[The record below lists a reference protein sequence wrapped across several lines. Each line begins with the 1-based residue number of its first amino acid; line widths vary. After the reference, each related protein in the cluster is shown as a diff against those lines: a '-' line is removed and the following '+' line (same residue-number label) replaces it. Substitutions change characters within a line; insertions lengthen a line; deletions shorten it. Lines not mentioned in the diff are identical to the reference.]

1 MHMIGHRG
9 AVSLSFH
16 LQVRMG
22 EGGSDSGEEKDIS
35 LGLLEYVLSLS
46 LPILIR
52 NAPDRDVN

>member
-9 AVSLSFH
+9 AVSLALH

-22 EGGSDSGEEKDIS
+22 ESGGEEKDIS

-52 NAPDRDVN
+52 NNPDRDVN